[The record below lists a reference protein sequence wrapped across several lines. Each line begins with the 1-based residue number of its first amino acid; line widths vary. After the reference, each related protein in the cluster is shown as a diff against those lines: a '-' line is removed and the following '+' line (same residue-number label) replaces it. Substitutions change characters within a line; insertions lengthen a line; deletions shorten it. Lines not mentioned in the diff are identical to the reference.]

1 MTKLSVPLLIFG
13 AFLVNRGE
21 CFGTVCGAVVGPNTS
36 YAAPPRCRGQDSDE
50 AGSLHGAELPKYLSL
65 GVAGV
70 DAAQA
75 ESCQWLCTS
84 SRKLNLPKIGDP
96 EMP

>member
-1 MTKLSVPLLIFG
+1 MLS
-13 AFLVNRGE
+13 LVNRGE

-36 YAAPPRCRGQDSDE
+36 YVLPPRCRGQDSDE

-75 ESCQWLCTS
+75 ESWSVALYVFSQAESTEN
-84 SRKLNLPKIGDP
+84 RRP
-96 EMP
+96 